1 MNNALRRIHP
11 AVTMV
16 ALCIS
21 LLALVA
27 SAAGAGYA
35 AATIGT
41 AQLKNN
47 AVTAPKIKNNAV
59 TTKKIKKNA
68 ITAKKVKDG
77 TLSAADL
84 VAEEKQVVPALSNGG
99 EGDCVWSIG
108 PGAAYGLGAPT
119 YRKDR
124 FGRVHMTGYS
134 IRSDA
139 PGGDAACD
147 GSGVGQVND
156 AIAFVLPAGYI
167 PAETTF
173 AAAGASVALLV
184 GAQGITAPGVTI
196 PPGAVLVL
204 SGDEIALDNVSYD
217 VVGSSVVVPKMTAS
231 GRITDKFAKG
241 LLGIG

>member
-1 MNNALRRIHP
+1 MNDTLRRIHP
-11 AVTMV
+11 AITMV

-27 SAAGAGYA
+27 AAAGASYA

-59 TTKKIKKNA
+59 TAKKVKKNA

-77 TLSAADL
+77 SLSAADL

-99 EGDCVWSIG
+99 EGDCVWSAG
-108 PGAAYGLGAPT
+108 PGAVYGIGAPT

-124 FGRVHMTGYS
+124 FGRVHMTGYA

-139 PGGDAACD
+139 AGGDGACD
-147 GSGVGQVND
+147 GSGVGQIND
-156 AIAFVLPAGYI
+156 AIAFVLPASHI
-167 PAETTF
+167 PAKTTF
-173 AAAGASVALLV
+173 AALGSAV
-184 GAQGITAPGVTI
+184 GLIVGPQGITAPGVTI

-204 SGDEIALDNVSYD
+204 TGDEIALDNVSYD

-241 LLGIG
+241 LLGVG